1 MSTKTFTI
9 IVSVLGVLVVLEA
22 ALIAGL
28 YLRRSPDLVVS
39 NAVQQGGS
47 KNMLPA
53 NTANATQSNSAANNG
68 TTSNTTSSSNTVS
81 NSTTS
86 GSTAT
91 GAPKLVSSTPKDT
104 EQVQGSV
111 TKISLTFDVPL
122 DPSTT
127 IKISRNSYDV
137 TSGSPIFSNDR
148 KTVEIGLSAA
158 ATSTYEV
165 SYTACTG
172 VNTNCTIGATTFHL
186 SYTGGNNRLPE
197 KSTPLAQ

>member
-1 MSTKTFTI
+1 
-9 IVSVLGVLVVLEA
+9 
-22 ALIAGL
+22 
-28 YLRRSPDLVVS
+28 
-39 NAVQQGGS
+39 VQQGGS

-111 TKISLTFDVPL
+111 TKISLTFDVRSIQAL
-122 DPSTT
+122 
-127 IKISRNSYDV
+127 
-137 TSGSPIFSNDR
+137 
-148 KTVEIGLSAA
+148 
-158 ATSTYEV
+158 
-165 SYTACTG
+165 
-172 VNTNCTIGATTFHL
+172 
-186 SYTGGNNRLPE
+186 
-197 KSTPLAQ
+197 Q